1 MLTRDSILQAD
12 DLRRELVKV
21 PEWGGEVYV
30 RVMTGTERDRLEQTT
45 FANRKP
51 GDTVQNIRAAYAAY
65 SVCDESG
72 TLIFTPADIVARGQK
87 CAAALDRVFEV
98 SQRLNRISAKD
109 VEELKG
115 N

>member
-1 MLTRDSILQAD
+1 MLTRESILQAD
-12 DLRRELVKV
+12 DLKRELVKV

-30 RVMTGTERDRLEQTT
+30 RVMTGTERDALEQKV
-45 FANRKP
+45 FINRKP

-65 SVCDESG
+65 TICDENG
-72 TLIFTPADIVARGQK
+72 KQIFTHEDIAALGQK